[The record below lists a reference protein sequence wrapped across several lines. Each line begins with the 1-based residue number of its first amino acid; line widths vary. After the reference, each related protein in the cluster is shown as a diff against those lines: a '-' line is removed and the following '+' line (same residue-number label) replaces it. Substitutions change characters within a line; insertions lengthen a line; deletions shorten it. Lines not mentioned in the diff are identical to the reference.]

1 MIKRTIFQRIASR
14 LDEPRMFIQVLYG
27 PRQVGK
33 TTLVSQYLESTQT
46 PHQFVTADD
55 IIGDDQVW
63 LRQAW
68 SEARL
73 RQQQA
78 GGEYLLA
85 IDEVQKIRNWSEIV
99 KKEWDADTL
108 SGRPLK
114 VVLLGSSS
122 LLLQKGLSESL
133 AGRFEATFIPHWSF
147 AEMREGFG
155 FSLDDYVYFGGYPG
169 PARLTG
175 DVERW
180 RQMVRLSMIDTT
192 ISRDVLALNRV
203 DKPALLKRLFD
214 LGCAFSSQIV
224 ALNKIQGELQE
235 KGNLTTLS
243 GYLELLSSSGL
254 LRGLEKY
261 SGNMIHARA
270 SKPKLQVYNNA
281 LMSAVQLLTKDELIE
296 QPKVWGRWMESAV
309 GATLL
314 NFARSTG
321 YELYYWNKD
330 SREVDYVLRYGQRV
344 VAIEVKSGQD
354 SVNEGMAIFN
364 NMYHP
369 DALYTIGTDGIPFEE
384 FFQMDLSKL

>member
-33 TTLVSQYLESTQT
+33 TTLVSQYLESTTT

-63 LRQAW
+63 LRQVW

-78 GGEYLLA
+78 GCEYLLA

-147 AEMREGFG
+147 AEMRDGFG
-155 FSLDDYVYFGGYPG
+155 FSLEDYVYYGGYPG
-169 PARLTG
+169 AARLAG
-175 DVERW
+175 DAERW

-243 GYLELLSSSGL
+243 GYLGLLSESGL
-254 LRGLEKY
+254 LCGLEKF

-281 LMSAVQLLTKDELIE
+281 LMSAVQLQSKDELLR
-296 QPKVWGRWMESAV
+296 QPQIWGRWMESAV
-309 GATLL
+309 GSVLL
-314 NFARSTG
+314 NFAKSTG
-321 YELYYWNKD
+321 YELNYWNKD

-354 SVNEGMAIFN
+354 STNEGMAIFN
-364 NMYHP
+364 NLYHP
-369 DALYTIGTDGIPFEE
+369 DALYTIGTDGIPFED
-384 FFQMDLSKL
+384 FFLMDLSQL

>member
-33 TTLVSQYLESTQT
+33 TTLVSQYLESTTT

-63 LRQAW
+63 LRQVW

-78 GGEYLLA
+78 GCEYLLA

-147 AEMREGFG
+147 AEMRDGFG
-155 FSLDDYVYFGGYPG
+155 FSLEDYVYYGGYPG
-169 PARLTG
+169 AARLAG

-243 GYLELLSSSGL
+243 GYLGLLSESGL
-254 LRGLEKY
+254 LCGLEKF

-270 SKPKLQVYNNA
+270 SKPKLQVFNNA
-281 LMSAVQLLTKDELIE
+281 LMSAVQLQSKDELLC
-296 QPKVWGRWMESAV
+296 QPKIWGRWMESAV
-309 GATLL
+309 GSVLL
-314 NFARSTG
+314 NFAKSTG
-321 YELYYWNKD
+321 YELNYWNKD

-354 SVNEGMAIFN
+354 STNEGMAIFN
-364 NMYHP
+364 NLYHP
-369 DALYTIGTDGIPFEE
+369 DALYTIGTDGIPFED
-384 FFQMDLSKL
+384 FFLMDLSQL

>member
-14 LDEPRMFIQVLYG
+14 LDEQRMFVQVLYG

-33 TTLVSQYLESTQT
+33 TTLVSQYLESTKT

-63 LRQAW
+63 LRQVW

-73 RQQQA
+73 RQQQV

-85 IDEVQKIRNWSEIV
+85 IDEVQKVRNWSEIV

-147 AEMREGFG
+147 AEMHEGFG

-169 PARLTG
+169 AARLIG

-192 ISRDVLALNRV
+192 ITRDVLALNRV

-243 GYLELLSSSGL
+243 GYLELLSASGL
-254 LRGLEKY
+254 LCGLEKF

-281 LMSAVQLLTKDELIE
+281 LMSAVQLLPKDELIR
-296 QPKVWGRWMESAV
+296 QPKIWGRWMESAV

-314 NFARSTG
+314 NFAKSTG

-354 SVNEGMAIFN
+354 SANEGMAIFN
-364 NMYHP
+364 NLYHP

>member
-14 LDEPRMFIQVLYG
+14 LDEPRMYIQVLYG

-33 TTLVSQYLESTQT
+33 TTLVSQYLESSTT

-63 LRQAW
+63 LRQVW

-73 RQQQA
+73 RQQQV
-78 GGEYLLA
+78 GCEYLLA

-147 AEMREGFG
+147 AEMRDGFG
-155 FSLDDYVYFGGYPG
+155 FSLEDYVYYGGYPG
-169 PARLTG
+169 AARLAG

-243 GYLELLSSSGL
+243 GYLGLLSESGL
-254 LRGLEKY
+254 LCGLEKF

-270 SKPKLQVYNNA
+270 SKPKLQVFNNA
-281 LMSAVQLLTKDELIE
+281 LMSAVQLQSKDELLR
-296 QPKVWGRWMESAV
+296 QPEIWGRWMESAV
-309 GATLL
+309 GSVLL
-314 NFARSTG
+314 NFAKSTG
-321 YELYYWNKD
+321 YELNYWNKD

-354 SVNEGMAIFN
+354 STNEGMAIFN
-364 NMYHP
+364 NLYHP
-369 DALYTIGTDGIPFEE
+369 DALYTIGTDGIPFED
-384 FFQMDLSKL
+384 FFLMDLSQL

>member
-33 TTLVSQYLESTQT
+33 TTLVSQYLESAKT

-55 IIGDDQVW
+55 IIGDDQLW
-63 LRQAW
+63 LRQVW

-78 GGEYLLA
+78 GCEYLLA

-133 AGRFEATFIPHWSF
+133 AGRFEATYISHWSF
-147 AEMREGFG
+147 AEMRDAFG
-155 FSLDDYVYFGGYPG
+155 FTLEDYVYFGGYPG
-169 PARLTG
+169 AARLIS

-180 RQMVRLSMIDTT
+180 RQMVRLSMIETT
-192 ISRDVLALNRV
+192 VSRDVLALNRV
-203 DKPALLKRLFD
+203 DKPALLRRLFD

-243 GYLELLSSSGL
+243 GYLDLLSASGL
-254 LRGLEKY
+254 LCGLEKF

-281 LMSAVQLLTKDELIE
+281 LMSAVQLLSKEELIR
-296 QPKVWGRWMESAV
+296 QPKIWGRWMESAV

-314 NFARSTG
+314 NFAKSTG
-321 YELYYWNKD
+321 YELFYWNKD
-330 SREVDYVLRYGQRV
+330 SREVDYVLRYGGRV

-354 SVNEGMAIFN
+354 STNEGMAIFN
-364 NMYHP
+364 HLFHP
-369 DALYTIGTDGIPFEE
+369 EALYTIGTDGIPFEE
-384 FFQMDLSKL
+384 FFQMDLSQL